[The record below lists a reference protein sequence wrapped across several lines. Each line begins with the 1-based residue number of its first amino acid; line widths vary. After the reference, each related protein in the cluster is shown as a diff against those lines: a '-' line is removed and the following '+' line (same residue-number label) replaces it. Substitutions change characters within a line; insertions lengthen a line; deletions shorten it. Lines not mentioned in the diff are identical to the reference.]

1 MESLEDRF
9 LTPSLRSARKEK
21 NVEETDIGDKDMY
34 GKPKKRKT
42 PMKPKRRTARRTTR
56 RK

>member
-9 LTPSLRSARKEK
+9 LTPSLRSERKEK
-21 NVEETDIGDKDMY
+21 NVEEPDIGDKIMY

-42 PMKPKRRTARRTTR
+42 PIKPKRRTARRTTR

>member
-1 MESLEDRF
+1 MESSEDRF